1 MKRRNKTRLPKMT
14 VLAYSAAE
22 LQRWTEATERI
33 AAAAAMLWE
42 VAERLELLVTRSERA
57 RTANNTRRRKK
68 DTANADVNPYTEV
81 DTANA
86 EAFYSELVAQREAE
100 EAAARASE
108 LIV

>member
-33 AAAAAMLWE
+33 AAAAASLWQ
-42 VAERLELLVTRSERA
+42 VAERLELLVTRSEAA
-57 RTANNTRRRKK
+57 RKAYNTRRRKH
-68 DTANADVNPYTEV
+68 DTASADVNDPKWE
-81 DTANA
+81 DTAA
-86 EAFYSELVAQREAE
+86 GKEYFADRQAQSDYDK
-100 EAAARASE
+100 AAADPST